1 MEEERRIEEEQ
12 PAPEEEEEDAKKGK
26 KVKYKE
32 YAKVVEQLEKAKAD
46 SEHWKN
52 EYYKAYA
59 DMQNLRRALEEESRS
74 AIRYRAE
81 GFLSGL
87 LPSLDAFHMALENP
101 APTKE
106 AQAYQIGFTYIYNQI
121 VNALVDEGLKEIT
134 PKVGEA
140 YDLKFMQAV
149 DAVEDESVSPNTITK
164 VYAKGY
170 QLHDRL
176 IRPAMVQ
183 VSKKPAPVEE
193 KKEEPVEEETNNNN
207 EESTIS
213 NQA

>member
-1 MEEERRIEEEQ
+1 MEEERRIEEETQ
-12 PAPEEEEEDAKKGK
+12 EEAPVEEEESPKGK
-26 KVKYKE
+26 KVKWKE
-32 YAKVVEQLEKAKAD
+32 YAKVVEQLEKARAD
-46 SEHWKN
+46 AEHWKN
-52 EYYKAYA
+52 EYYRVYA
-59 DMQNLRRALEEESRS
+59 DMQNLRKALEEESRS

-81 GFLSGL
+81 GFLTGL

-121 VNALVDEGLKEIT
+121 VSALVDEGLKEIT
-134 PKVGEA
+134 PKVGDS
-140 YDLKFMQAV
+140 YDLRYMQAV
-149 DAVEDESVSPNTITK
+149 EAVEDDSVPPNTILK
-164 VYAKGY
+164 VFAKGY

-183 VSKKPAPVEE
+183 VSKKKA
-193 KKEEPVEEETNNNN
+193 EPVQETPAQEEAPA
-207 EESTIS
+207 EEDEHQP

>member
-1 MEEERRIEEEQ
+1 MEEERRVEEEV
-12 PAPEEEEEDAKKGK
+12 PEEEEDPKKAK

-32 YAKVVEQLEKAKAD
+32 YAKALELLEKAKAD

-59 DMQNLRRALEEESRS
+59 DMQNLRRALEEENRS

-134 PKVGEA
+134 PKTGEP
-140 YDLKFMQAV
+140 YDVKFMQAV
-149 DAVEDESVSPNTITK
+149 DAVEDESLAPNTITK

-193 KKEEPVEEETNNNN
+193 KKEEPVQEEQPNEEEQ
-207 EESTIS
+207 TIS

>member
-1 MEEERRIEEEQ
+1 MEEERRVEEEN
-12 PAPEEEEEDAKKGK
+12 PSEEEEEKGKGK

-46 SEHWKN
+46 ADHWKN
-52 EYYKAYA
+52 QYYKAYA
-59 DMQNLRRALEEESRS
+59 DTQNLRKSLEDEARS
-74 AIRYRAE
+74 AIRYRSE

-87 LPSLDAFHMALENP
+87 LPSLDAFHLALENP

-121 VNALVDEGLKEIT
+121 VSSLTDEGLKELT
-134 PKVGEA
+134 PKVGDV
-140 YDLKFMQAV
+140 YDLNSMQAV
-149 DAVEDESVSPNTITK
+149 DVLEDDEVAPNTITK

-170 QLHDRL
+170 MLHERL

-183 VSKKPAPVEE
+183 VAKAKKA
-193 KKEEPVEEETNNNN
+193 EEPEKEQN
-207 EESTIS
+207 EENKPEETIS

>member
-12 PAPEEEEEDAKKGK
+12 PAPEEEDEDAKKGK

-149 DAVEDESVSPNTITK
+149 DAVEDESVAPNTITK

-193 KKEEPVEEETNNNN
+193 KKEEPVEEETNKN

>member
-149 DAVEDESVSPNTITK
+149 DAVEDESVAPNTITK

-193 KKEEPVEEETNNNN
+193 KKEEPVEEETNSN

>member
-1 MEEERRIEEEQ
+1 MEEERRLEEETETE
-12 PAPEEEEEDAKKGK
+12 PEEEEKGKQK

-32 YAKVVEQLEKAKAD
+32 YAKVLEEAEKAKAD
-46 SEHWKN
+46 RDHWKN

-59 DMQNLRRALEEESRS
+59 DMQNLRRSLEEESRS

-106 AQAYQIGFTYIYNQI
+106 AQAYQVGFTYIYNQI

-134 PKVGEA
+134 PKVLEP
-140 YDLKFMQAV
+140 YDVKFMQAV
-149 DAVEDESVSPNTITK
+149 DAVENDELKPNTVTK

-183 VSKKPAPVEE
+183 VSKLKP
-193 KKEEPVEEETNNNN
+193 KEEPVEEAK
-207 EESTIS
+207 EEEPASSEQI